1 MFAVLELEKEYIE
14 AAKINDV
21 QTMKILGR
29 AVKVDAKN
37 LVSQSSY
44 P

>member
-1 MFAVLELEKEYIE
+1 MALEKEYID

-21 QTMKILGR
+21 QTMKLLGR
-29 AVKVDAKN
+29 AVNVDAKN